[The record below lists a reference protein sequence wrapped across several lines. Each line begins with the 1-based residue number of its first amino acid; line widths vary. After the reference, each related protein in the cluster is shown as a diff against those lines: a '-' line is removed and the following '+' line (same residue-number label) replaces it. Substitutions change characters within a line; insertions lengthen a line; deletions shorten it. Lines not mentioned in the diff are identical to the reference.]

1 MQRLRRRLILDAY
14 RVADLCAMCVAFGLA
29 LMVSAGVES
38 PNNPTEFF
46 AVRIKLLNALLFM
59 GFAVLWHM
67 ILRARGLY
75 ELRRVGLRVS
85 EWWAVTKGVALGT
98 LILAGLGFVAKLD
111 AVDRRFLAV
120 FFGVSLVATIV
131 ARVVVG
137 LAMGE
142 RRQSRRALRN
152 LVIVGCGP
160 RGAQLGAEVWSRP
173 DLGYL
178 LLGYIDDIPAPAN
191 PLHGQPEKLL
201 GGLADARRLLRELE
215 VDEVMICLPVRS
227 QYEAIAGIVSAAGEL
242 GLTVRMPVNFFD
254 SRSADSQI
262 DYLNETPVV
271 TLTQSEPIPSGLLV
285 KRVVDIFGSALA
297 LLMLAPVF
305 LLIALAIRVGSRG
318 PVFFSQER
326 VGLGRRKF
334 RMWKFRSMVEDAEER
349 QAALEQLNE
358 VQGAAFKMRE
368 DPRVTRIGHLLRRSS
383 LDELPQLYNVL
394 VGDMSLV
401 GPRPL
406 PLRDVARLSDSWQL
420 RRFSMKPGITCL
432 WQINGRHEI
441 NFNHWMELD
450 LQYIDSWSPALD
462 IEILAKTLPAVL
474 RGSGAS

>member
-1 MQRLRRRLILDAY
+1 MQRLRRQLVLDAY
-14 RVADLCAMCVAFGLA
+14 RVADLCAMCAAFGLA

-38 PNNPTEFF
+38 PNNPTAFF

-98 LILAGLGFVAKLD
+98 LILAGLGFVAHLE

-120 FFGVSLVATIV
+120 FFGASLVGTIL

-137 LAMGE
+137 LVMGE
-142 RRQSRRALRN
+142 RRRSGRALRN

-160 RGAQLGAEVWSRP
+160 RGAQLGAEIWSRP
-173 DLGYL
+173 DFGYL
-178 LLGYIDDIPAPAN
+178 LLGYIDDIPAPPN

-201 GGLADARRLLRELE
+201 GGLADAKRLLRELE
-215 VDEVMICLPVRS
+215 VDEVMICLPMRS
-227 QYEAIAGIVSAAGEL
+227 QYETIAGIVGGAGEL
-242 GLTVRMPVNFFD
+242 GLTVRMPLNLFD
-254 SRSADSQI
+254 SRPSDPRI
-262 DYLNETPVV
+262 DYLDQTPVV
-271 TLTQSEPIPSGLLV
+271 TLTQSVPVPSGLLV
-285 KRVVDIFGSALA
+285 KRVVDVLGSAVA
-297 LLMLAPVF
+297 LVLLAPVF
-305 LLIALAIRVGSRG
+305 ILIALALKVGSLG

-326 VGLGRRKF
+326 IGLGRRKF
-334 RMWKFRSMVEDAEER
+334 RMWKFRSMVEGAEAQ
-349 QAALEQLNE
+349 QATLEQLNE
-358 VQGAAFKMRE
+358 VEGAAFKIRE
-368 DPRVTRIGHLLRRSS
+368 DPRVTRIGHFLRRTS
-383 LDELPQLYNVL
+383 LDELPQLYNVV

-406 PLRDVARLSDSWQL
+406 PMRDVAKLSDSWQL